1 MYTTINRNRL
11 SIITRTTAIAFL
23 TAGTAV
29 CLQAQ
34 QTGSLAQSYP
44 TLNLRA
50 ELAKPLDLST
60 PDTLSYSSSVGADE
74 TEAAENFDLSGGEE
88 NQPPP
93 RRPYSHRPN
102 YNDSMHNAD
111 GSNKY
116 TFLFGGG
123 FTLPV
128 GGTHNDLTTS
138 YAFQAGGGRAFNKKV
153 AVLLEFN
160 WANFGVQ
167 TATLNHLLAVYNSL
181 GATDQNGNPL
191 SQLNGTSHVWSFSID
206 PVYTLAQGDR
216 SGVYATG
223 GVGFYHKTANFS
235 IPAVGIACD
244 IFGNCFQFQANQT
257 IDKYTSNAFGV
268 NLGFGYTYRFS
279 RFADERFF
287 VEARYV
293 YNANSRRAE
302 TGTTPENTPPGSTA
316 FNAFPQN
323 SAPTTFIPVTFGVRF

>member
-11 SIITRTTAIAFL
+11 SIITRTAAIVFL
-23 TAGTAV
+23 AAGASV

-34 QTGSLAQSYP
+34 QTVSAAQSYP
-44 TLNLRA
+44 TLDLRA
-50 ELAKPLDLST
+50 ELAKSLDLST

-74 TEAAENFDLSGGEE
+74 TVAAEDFNLSGSDED
-88 NQPPP
+88 QPPP

-102 YNDSMHNAD
+102 YNDSTHNPD

-116 TFLFGGG
+116 TFIVGGG
-123 FTLPV
+123 LTLPV
-128 GGTHNDLTTS
+128 GGTHGYLTPS
-138 YAFQAGGGRAFNKKV
+138 YAFQAGGGRAFSKKV

-160 WANFGVQ
+160 WANFGIQ
-167 TATLNHLLAVYNSL
+167 TATLNNLLALYNSL

-191 SQLNGTSHVWSFSID
+191 SQLNGTSHVWSFSVD
-206 PVYTLAQGDR
+206 PRYTFAQGDR
-216 SGVYATG
+216 SGVYGTG

-235 IPAVGIACD
+235 IPAVGITCD

-268 NLGFGYTYRFS
+268 NLGLGYTYRFS
-279 RFADERFF
+279 RFADETFF

-293 YNANSRRAE
+293 YTFNSRRAE
-302 TGTTPENTPPGSTA
+302 TGTTAENTPPGSTA

-323 SAPTTFIPVTFGVRF
+323 SYPTSFIPITFGIRF

>member
-1 MYTTINRNRL
+1 MHTTINRNRL
-11 SIITRTTAIAFL
+11 SIFTRSAAIVFFA
-23 TAGTAV
+23 ASTAV

-34 QTGSLAQSYP
+34 QTVSTAQSQP
-44 TLNLRA
+44 TVDLRA
-50 ELAKPLDLST
+50 ELAAPLDLSR
-60 PDTLSYSSSVGADE
+60 PDTLNYSSSVGADE
-74 TEAAENFDLSGGEE
+74 TAAAKDFSLSGSEE
-88 NQPPP
+88 DQPPP

-102 YNDSMHNAD
+102 YHDSTHNAD

-116 TFLFGGG
+116 TFLIGGG

-128 GGTHNDLTTS
+128 GGTHGYLTPS
-138 YAFQAGGGRAFNKKV
+138 YAFQAGGGRAFNKKL

-160 WANFGVQ
+160 WANFGIQ
-167 TATLNHLLAVYNSL
+167 TATLDHLLAVYNSL
-181 GATDQNGNPL
+181 GANLN
-191 SQLNGTSHVWSFSID
+191 QLNGSSHVWSFSID

-223 GVGFYHKTANFS
+223 GVGFYHKTADFT
-235 IPAVGIACD
+235 IPAIGVTCD

-257 IDKYTSNAFGV
+257 IDSYTSNAFGA

-279 RFADERFF
+279 RFADEQFY

-293 YNANSRRAE
+293 YTFNSRRAE
-302 TGTTPENTPPGSTA
+302 TGTTEANTPPGSTA

-323 SAPTTFIPVTFGVRF
+323 SDPTSFIPITFGIRF

>member
-1 MYTTINRNRL
+1 MHTTINRNRL
-11 SIITRTTAIAFL
+11 SIFTRTAAIAFL
-23 TAGTAV
+23 AAGTTV

-34 QTGSLAQSYP
+34 QTVNTAQSSP
-44 TLNLRA
+44 ALDLRA
-50 ELAKPLDLST
+50 VLTAPLDLSR
-60 PDTLSYSSSVGADE
+60 PDTLNYSSSVGTDE
-74 TEAAENFDLSGGEE
+74 TAAAENFNLSGSEE

-102 YNDSMHNAD
+102 YNDSSHNSD

-116 TFLFGGG
+116 TFLVGGG
-123 FTLPV
+123 LTLPV
-128 GGTHNDLTTS
+128 GGTHGSLTPS
-138 YAFQAGGGRAFNKKV
+138 YAFQAGGGRNFNKKL
-153 AVLLEFN
+153 AVLVEFN
-160 WANFGVQ
+160 WANFGIQ
-167 TATLNHLLAVYNSL
+167 TATLNNLLALYNSL

-191 SQLNGTSHVWSFSID
+191 TQLNGTSHVWSFSID
-206 PVYTLAQGDR
+206 PIYTLAQGDR

-235 IPAVGIACD
+235 IPAVGITCD

-293 YNANSRRAE
+293 YNANSRRPE
-302 TGTTPENTPPGSTA
+302 TGTTEANTPPGSTA

-323 SAPTTFIPVTFGVRF
+323 SDPTTFIPITFGVRF

>member
-1 MYTTINRNRL
+1 MHTTINRNRL
-11 SIITRTTAIAFL
+11 SIITRTAFIAFL
-23 TAGTAV
+23 AAGSTV

-34 QTGSLAQSYP
+34 QAVSAAQPYP
-44 TLNLRA
+44 TLDLRA
-50 ELAKPLDLST
+50 ELAAPLNLST

-74 TEAAENFDLSGGEE
+74 TLAAERFNLSGSEE

-93 RRPYSHRPN
+93 RRPYSRRPN
-102 YNDSMHNAD
+102 YNDSTHNSD

-138 YAFQAGGGRAFNKKV
+138 YAFQAGGGRNFNKKV
-153 AVLLEFN
+153 GVLLEFN
-160 WANFGVQ
+160 WANFGIR
-167 TATLNHLLAVYNSL
+167 TATLDHLLAVYNSL
-181 GATDQNGNPL
+181 GANL
-191 SQLNGTSHVWSFSID
+191 SQLNGSSHVWSFSID

-216 SGVYATG
+216 SGMYATG
-223 GVGFYHKTANFS
+223 GVGFYHKAANFT
-235 IPAVGIACD
+235 IPAIGITCD
-244 IFGNCFQFQANQT
+244 IFGNCFQFQANQS
-257 IDKYTSNAFGV
+257 IDKYTSNAFGA

-279 RFADERFF
+279 RFADERFY

-302 TGTTPENTPPGSTA
+302 TGTTAANTPPGSTA

-323 SAPTTFIPVTFGVRF
+323 SAPTTFIPITFGVRF

>member
-1 MYTTINRNRL
+1 MHPTITRNRL
-11 SIITRTTAIAFL
+11 SIFTRTAAIAL
-23 TAGTAV
+23 LAAGTSV

-34 QTGSLAQSYP
+34 QTVSTAQSNP
-44 TLNLRA
+44 PIDLRA
-50 ELAKPLDLST
+50 VLNAPLDISR
-60 PDTLSYSSSVGADE
+60 PDSLNYSSSVGADE
-74 TEAAENFDLSGGEE
+74 TASAENFDLSGGEE

-102 YNDSMHNAD
+102 YNDSTHNTD

-116 TFLFGGG
+116 TFMFGGG

-128 GGTHNDLTTS
+128 GGTHHDLTTS
-138 YAFQAGGGRAFNKKV
+138 YAVQAGGGRNFNKKLG
-153 AVLLEFN
+153 VLLEFN
-160 WANFGVQ
+160 WANFGIR
-167 TATLNHLLAVYNSL
+167 TETLNNLLAVYNSL
-181 GATDQNGNPL
+181 GANLN
-191 SQLNGTSHVWSFSID
+191 QLGGSSHVWSFSID

-223 GVGFYHKTANFS
+223 GVGFYHKTANFT
-235 IPAVGIACD
+235 IPAIGITCD
-244 IFGNCFQFQANQT
+244 IFGNCFEFQANQT
-257 IDKYTSNAFGV
+257 IDKYTSNAFGA

-293 YNANSRRAE
+293 YNANSRRPE
-302 TGTTPENTPPGSTA
+302 TGTTAENTPPGSTA

-323 SAPTTFIPVTFGVRF
+323 SAPTTFIPVTFGIRF

>member
-1 MYTTINRNRL
+1 MHVTINRNRL
-11 SIITRTTAIAFL
+11 SVFTRTAAIAFL
-23 TAGTAV
+23 AAGSAV

-34 QTGSLAQSYP
+34 QTVSTTQSSP
-44 TLNLRA
+44 VLDLRA
-50 ELAKPLDLST
+50 LLNAPIDLSR
-60 PDTLSYSSSVGADE
+60 PDSLNYSSSVGADE
-74 TEAAENFDLSGGEE
+74 IASAENFDLGEGEE

-102 YNDSMHNAD
+102 YNDSTHNPD

-116 TFLFGGG
+116 TFLVGGG
-123 FTLPV
+123 LTLPV
-128 GGTHNDLTTS
+128 GATHSYLTPS

-153 AVLLEFN
+153 AVLIEFN

-167 TATLNHLLAVYNSL
+167 TATLNNLLNVYNSL

-191 SQLNGTSHVWSFSID
+191 SQLDGTSHVWSFSLD
-206 PVYTLAQGDR
+206 PRYTFVQGDR
-216 SGVYATG
+216 SGVYGTG
-223 GVGFYHKTANFS
+223 GAGFYHKTANFS
-235 IPAVGIACD
+235 IPAVGITCD

-257 IDKYTSNAFGV
+257 IDKYTSNAFGI
-268 NLGFGYTYRFS
+268 NLGLGYTYRFS
-279 RFADERFF
+279 RFADETFF

-293 YNANSRRAE
+293 YTFNSRRAE

-323 SAPTTFIPVTFGVRF
+323 SDPTSFIPITFGIRF